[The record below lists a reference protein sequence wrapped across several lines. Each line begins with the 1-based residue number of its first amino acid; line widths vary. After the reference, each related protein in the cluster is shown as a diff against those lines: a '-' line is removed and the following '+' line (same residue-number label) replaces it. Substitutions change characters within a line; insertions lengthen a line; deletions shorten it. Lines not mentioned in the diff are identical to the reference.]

1 MASNRR
7 INPASKVLSNDNFE
21 TVMQK
26 ENPDKVEKRT
36 VVIFYLGWI
45 LQFHLKRLMV
55 RLSCLSNQS
64 IKVTEDLAILSV
76 NGNWN
81 KMAGQ

>member
-1 MASNRR
+1 MVSNRR
-7 INPASKVLSNDNFE
+7 INPAIKVLLYDNFE
-21 TVMQK
+21 SLMQK
-26 ENPDKVEKRT
+26 ENPDKIEKRT

-45 LQFHLKRLMV
+45 LQFHLKGIMV
-55 RLSCLSNQS
+55 RLSRLSNQS

>member
-1 MASNRR
+1 
-7 INPASKVLSNDNFE
+7 
-21 TVMQK
+21 MQK
-26 ENPDKVEKRT
+26 ENPDKIEKRT

-45 LQFHLKRLMV
+45 LQFHLKGIMV
-55 RLSCLSNQS
+55 RLSRLSNQS